1 MNTENVTKMTQALA
15 ARGHESI
22 ITASGEILI
31 ATSKAKLHAAEKVRT
46 ILPSTAKFDGEKW
59 ATTYEGQYITDPAEL
74 ARLREEAKSNEE
86 TALRLGK
93 ISGKG
98 DKQEAFLKSGPVV
111 ELDKKAISEYM
122 KGLDKTT
129 KARKDQA
136 TQPEKPKAPAVKQ
149 NEGEAGKKTE
159 KTVAKRKTA
168 SVKTEESEA
177 GKKTESIVAKRKNA
191 KADEGKNFQQEA
203 PKPAAVPKTGNG
215 SKPAKK

>member
-1 MNTENVTKMTQALA
+1 MNTDNATKMTQALA

-22 ITASGEILI
+22 VTASGEILI
-31 ATSKAKLHAAEKVRT
+31 ATAKAKLHAAEKVRT

-59 ATTYEGQYITDPAEL
+59 ATTYEGQYITDPAEI
-74 ARLREEAKSNEE
+74 ARVREESKTNEE

-93 ISGKG
+93 ITGKG
-98 DKQEAFLKSGPVV
+98 DKQEVFLKSGPVV

-122 KGLDKTT
+122 KGLDKTA

-136 TQPEKPKAPAVKQ
+136 KPETIKKPAVKQ

-159 KTVAKRKTA
+159 AVVSKRKSA
-168 SVKTEESEA
+168 SVKTEEGEA
-177 GKKTESIVAKRKNA
+177 GKKTESLVAKRKKA
-191 KADEGKNFQQEA
+191 KAEEAKTLQQEA